1 MEAMDAF
8 FARKTGEEGLSLSQK
23 VWRYTGQFKEELENC
38 LDLAIGEG
46 TGANKLASKYRPT
59 YKILIT
65 FTEDSE

>member
-46 TGANKLASKYRPT
+46 SLLQKIQNKGR
-59 YKILIT
+59 
-65 FTEDSE
+65 